1 MELQSVVSALESYAS
16 PSLAQSW
23 DNVGLLIEP
32 SGEKQVNTILLT
44 NDLTEDV
51 MKEAVDCKADLIISY
66 HPPIFRPLKRLTSKS
81 WKERVAINCL
91 EHRIALY
98 SPHTAWDAVS
108 GGVTDWLI
116 EPYGEGEL
124 QPITHSTS
132 KSFPGGVTHSVTVS
146 NVPIATA
153 QLQNLLSLPDVSVS
167 LDPSSLSIG
176 CTSPQLPQVMSSLP
190 PELADSARI
199 TAHLAPPLPNTG
211 DGRLVSLDTPLSL
224 AEALQ
229 RTKTH
234 LKMEHLR
241 LALGRG
247 RSLDSV
253 VAKVGVCCGSGASVL
268 GGARA
273 DLLVTGE
280 MSHHEVLDIVHKG
293 TSVILA
299 DHSNTERGFLGRV
312 KEKIEGLCEEGV
324 EVMVSKVDR
333 DPLQIV

>member
-1 MELQSVVSALESYAS
+1 
-16 PSLAQSW
+16 
-23 DNVGLLIEP
+23 
-32 SGEKQVNTILLT
+32 
-44 NDLTEDV
+44 

-81 WKERVAINCL
+81 WKERVAISCV
-91 EHRIALY
+91 EHCIALY

-116 EPYGEGEL
+116 EPYGEGEVL
-124 QPITHSTS
+124 PITHSTS
-132 KSFPGGVTHSVTVS
+132 KNFPGGVTHSVTVS

-167 LDPSSLSIG
+167 LH
-176 CTSPQLPQVMSSLP
+176 

-199 TAHLAPPLPNTG
+199 TAHLAPPIPNTG

-324 EVMVSKVDR
+324 EVM
-333 DPLQIV
+333 